1 MRYSKGICWVD
12 DTRIPF
18 VDEGDIPNDMDK
30 THLDGRNFYTQVYN
44 GFMYKQNKEGRYTP
58 SLLVCDDM
66 LNDGNVSK
74 SNSGGISHD
83 HDKAAIELVKSLDLY
98 LMDAWALTDNLRS
111 LNYSSYWNNLH
122 FEEHVYRELNLYLIH
137 MIGSILE
144 R

>member
-1 MRYSKGICWVD
+1 MKYAKGICWVD

-66 LNDGNVSK
+66 LNDGSVGVSSSK
-74 SNSGGISHD
+74 ERKNKLPQNIYGSGKGIPPQTSKGFG
-83 HDKAAIELVKSLDLY
+83 DKG
-98 LMDAWALTDNLRS
+98 TN
-111 LNYSSYWNNLH
+111 SSYYDLDKWFDKVIN
-122 FEEHVYRELNLYLIH
+122 EIR
-137 MIGSILE
+137 
-144 R
+144 